1 MMDTWQQRALADP
14 DLSESQ
20 VRAIMNGPQSL
31 ADAWIL
37 GALRLKYLSDEPRT
51 TSGPVEKDSVLD
63 DDLHDNDSL
72 AIPQL
77 HMKYMEFHNTYSLMK
92 KERELELKRLLRDK
106 WLYYKGKAPA
116 AIYKEMPFD
125 YKLTAKDEIS
135 MFIEA
140 DQDVQKVQYK
150 LDYIEQV
157 LFFLD
162 GVLRMINSRT
172 YHIKNA
178 IEWKRFQSGM

>member
-1 MMDTWQQRALADP
+1 
-14 DLSESQ
+14 
-20 VRAIMNGPQSL
+20 MNLEQL
-31 ADAWIL
+31 QEMW
-37 GALRLKYLSDEPRT
+37 KT
-51 TSGPVEKDSVLD
+51 DSKLD

-92 KERELELKRLLRDK
+92 REREREMKKMIKNK
-106 WLYYKGKAPA
+106 WLYYKGKAPSSV
-116 AIYKEMPFD
+116 YKEMPFD
-125 YKLTAKDEIS
+125 LKLTTKEEIS

-140 DQDVQKVQYK
+140 DEEIGK
-150 LDYIEQV
+150 LQFKIDYIDQV

-178 IEWKRFQSGM
+178 IEWKRFQSGF

>member
-1 MMDTWQQRALADP
+1 
-14 DLSESQ
+14 
-20 VRAIMNGPQSL
+20 MNLEQL
-31 ADAWIL
+31 QEMW
-37 GALRLKYLSDEPRT
+37 RT
-51 TSGPVEKDSVLD
+51 DSKLD

-77 HMKYMEFHNTYSLMK
+77 HMKYMEYHNTFSLMR
-92 KERELELKRLLRDK
+92 KEREIEMKRLIKEK

-116 AIYKEMPFD
+116 AVYKELPFD
-125 YKLTAKDEIS
+125 LKLTTKEEIS

-140 DQDVQKVQYK
+140 DEEIGKLQYK
-150 LDYIEQV
+150 IGYIEQV

-162 GVLRMINSRT
+162 GVLRQINSRT

>member
-1 MMDTWQQRALADP
+1 MNLQQIQ
-14 DLSESQ
+14 E
-20 VRAIMNGPQSL
+20 M
-31 ADAWIL
+31 W
-37 GALRLKYLSDEPRT
+37 KT
-51 TSGPVEKDSVLD
+51 DSRLD

-77 HMKYMEFHNTYSLMK
+77 HMKYMEFHNTFSLMK
-92 KERELELKRLLRDK
+92 RERELEMKRLLKEK

-116 AIYKEMPFD
+116 AVYKEMPFD
-125 YKLTAKDEIS
+125 LKLTAKDEIS

-140 DQDVQKVQYK
+140 DEEVQKIQYK
-150 LDYIEQV
+150 IDYIEQV

-162 GVLRMINSRT
+162 GVLRMINNRT

>member
-1 MMDTWQQRALADP
+1 MNLENLQQ
-14 DLSESQ
+14 
-20 VRAIMNGPQSL
+20 M
-31 ADAWIL
+31 W
-37 GALRLKYLSDEPRT
+37 KT
-51 TSGPVEKDSVLD
+51 DSVLD
-63 DDLHDNDSL
+63 DELHDNDSL

-77 HMKYMEFHNTYSLMK
+77 HMKYMEFHNTFSLMK
-92 KERELELKRLLRDK
+92 RERELEMKRLLKEK

-116 AIYKEMPFD
+116 AVYKEMPFD
-125 YKLTAKDEIS
+125 LKLTAKDEIS

-140 DQDVQKVQYK
+140 DEEVQKIQYK
-150 LDYIEQV
+150 IDYIEQV

-162 GVLRMINSRT
+162 GVLRMINNRT

>member
-1 MMDTWQQRALADP
+1 M
-14 DLSESQ
+14 
-20 VRAIMNGPQSL
+20 
-31 ADAWIL
+31 
-37 GALRLKYLSDEPRT
+37 
-51 TSGPVEKDSVLD
+51 
-63 DDLHDNDSL
+63 
-72 AIPQL
+72 
-77 HMKYMEFHNTYSLMK
+77 
-92 KERELELKRLLRDK
+92 KRLLKEK

-116 AIYKEMPFD
+116 SVYKEMPFD
-125 YKLTAKDEIS
+125 LKLTAKDELQ

-140 DQDVQKVQYK
+140 DQEVQKVQFK
-150 LDYIEQV
+150 IDYIEQV